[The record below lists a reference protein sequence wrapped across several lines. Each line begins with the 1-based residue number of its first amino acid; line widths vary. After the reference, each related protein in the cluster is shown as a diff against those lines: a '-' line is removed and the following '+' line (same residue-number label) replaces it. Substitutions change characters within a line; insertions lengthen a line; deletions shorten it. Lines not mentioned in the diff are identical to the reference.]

1 MHSGITLNL
10 KGTTKVNLS
19 YLNLFYRQ
27 DNHFILIFF
36 QKMKIYFHFLH
47 GQKIMIEILV
57 SGQNIGQYCLSSLSN
72 DSDIMQLEIKPCEL
86 GFRNQDMEAKSYNF
100 SYLLVNI

>member
-1 MHSGITLNL
+1 
-10 KGTTKVNLS
+10 
-19 YLNLFYRQ
+19 
-27 DNHFILIFF
+27 
-36 QKMKIYFHFLH
+36 
-47 GQKIMIEILV
+47 MIELFV